1 MTSLVCSHTNEEM
14 GACASSNNFAHS
26 IAASQV
32 PIGVTIFSENS
43 LVCGHSVSAVPGIVC
58 PLKVPISIS
67 VPVLGDSEN
76 RVVGRIV
83 MSILVDLLVS
93 ATSNI

>member
-14 GACASSNNFAHS
+14 SACASSNNFAHS

-32 PIGVTIFSENS
+32 PIGVAIFSQNS
-43 LVCGHSVSAVPGIVC
+43 LVCGHSVSTVPGIIR
-58 PLKVPISIS
+58 PLKVPVSIS
-67 VPVLGDSEN
+67 VPVLSDSEN
-76 RVVGRIV
+76 SVVGRIV
-83 MSILVDLLVS
+83 ISILVDLLVS

>member
-83 MSILVDLLVS
+83 MSIVVDLLVS

>member
-26 IAASQV
+26 IAASQD

-83 MSILVDLLVS
+83 MSIVVDLLVS